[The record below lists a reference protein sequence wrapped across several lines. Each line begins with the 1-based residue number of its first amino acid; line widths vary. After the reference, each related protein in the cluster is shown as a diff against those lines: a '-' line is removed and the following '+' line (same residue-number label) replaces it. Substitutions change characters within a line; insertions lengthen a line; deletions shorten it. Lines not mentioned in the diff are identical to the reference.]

1 VDKPSVVVLLS
12 ALLAGLAVGGENF
25 SATLTEPAEDR
36 WMYPANGT
44 PGSRT
49 QASTFSAL
57 PGDLETD
64 NRFGQFV
71 FKFDTAAAGI
81 PAGLGVENYQI
92 SAITLTATI
101 GLDRLFQYDPT
112 QDAWFTYGMTELPD
126 TDPGRPLELHG
137 TGFRNS
143 FTAASFQENS
153 PHYGGSPTK
162 RNAFALGF
170 DESGVPRDVTDNVTE
185 AFESFPWAIGQIE
198 GLTPGAAVP
207 VDSIVRFTPNLNQP
221 GVAAYLREGLHQGF
235 IWFTLS
241 SLHPAIQQ
249 GGEFVSYYTRDN
261 PVHQLFGDAA
271 PSLTVSYKLPTGF
284 TSFSRNEAGLV
295 TLDFIG
301 LGGFTHILQAST
313 DLAEDSWQNLQTFPA
328 APTTLLTWQEA
339 SPQPRRFFRI
349 ARLPT
354 SP

>member
-1 VDKPSVVVLLS
+1 MLLS
-12 ALLAGLAVGGENF
+12 ALLACLAAGGENF
-25 SATLTEPAEDR
+25 SVTLTEPAADR

-44 PGSRT
+44 PGTRT

-81 PAGLGVENYQI
+81 PAGLGAENYDI
-92 SAITLTATI
+92 SAIILTATI
-101 GLDRLFQYDPT
+101 GQDRLFLYDPT

-137 TGFRNS
+137 TGFRNG
-143 FTAASFQENS
+143 FTAADFQETS
-153 PHYGGSPTK
+153 AHSGGTPAE
-162 RNAFALGF
+162 RNAYALGF
-170 DESGVPRDVTDNVTE
+170 DENGTPRDVTDNVTE
-185 AFESFPWAIGQIE
+185 AFESFPWAVGQIE
-198 GLTPGAAVP
+198 GLVPGDPVP
-207 VDSIVRFTPNLNQP
+207 VDSVVRFTPDLTQP
-221 GVAAYLREGLHQGF
+221 GVAAYLREGLNQGF

-271 PSLTVSYKLPTGF
+271 PTLAVSCTLPTDFISF
-284 TSFSRNEAGLV
+284 TRNDAGLV
-295 TLDFIG
+295 TLDFIRFP
-301 LGGFTHILQAST
+301 GFTHILQASP
-313 DLAEDSWQNLQTFPA
+313 DLTENSWEDLETFPA
-328 APTTLLTWQEA
+328 APASLLTWEQA
-339 SPQPRRFFRI
+339 SPLPRRFFRI
-349 ARLPT
+349 ARISTTP
-354 SP
+354 